1 MKTLRRAISA
11 ALSAAIAGTV
21 LAANSASFCFTAS
34 AMTDTR
40 FFSQFQFESSWYSLI
55 RQEKQKFP
63 ETVNGQQCYW
73 NGNNADS
80 YTQTPC
86 NHNGGFNPMS
96 CIQISVPFTQYE
108 STTYKSFREVDLQNR
123 PKPYSQCI
131 GFAAKLQEDIF
142 QTADIVRYD
151 MLNGQYQ
158 VLDGSW
164 QTYQPKKGDSVRLD
178 HEHSI
183 FITNVF
189 SSGITFAQCNANNQC
204 EIDWDATKYKAQTV
218 TAAYLRQ
225 HATYVERPVLA
236 GDLNLDGTIDSADA
250 AIFADTM
257 MTNGSRIGTAP
268 DSALDANSDLRI
280 DEQDYIC
287 RTRLRSEDIWISRL
301 LMRTSSAIT
310 RFRSMQADTASRN
323 ITEPPMS
330 GDLLKK
336 QRQI

>member
-1 MKTLRRAISA
+1 
-11 ALSAAIAGTV
+11 
-21 LAANSASFCFTAS
+21 
-34 AMTDTR
+34 
-40 FFSQFQFESSWYSLI
+40 
-55 RQEKQKFP
+55 
-63 ETVNGQQCYW
+63 
-73 NGNNADS
+73 
-80 YTQTPC
+80 
-86 NHNGGFNPMS
+86 MS

-142 QTADIVRYD
+142 QTADIVRFE

-204 EIDWDATKYKAQTV
+204 EIDWDATKYKGQTV

-257 MTNGSRIGTAP
+257 MTNGSRIGTTP
-268 DSALDANSDLRI
+268 DSTLDANSDLRI

-330 GDLLKK
+330 GGLLKK

>member
-40 FFSQFQFESSWYSLI
+40 FFAQFQFESSWYSLI
-55 RQEKQKFP
+55 QQEKQKFP
-63 ETVNGQQCYW
+63 ETV
-73 NGNNADS
+73 
-80 YTQTPC
+80 
-86 NHNGGFNPMS
+86 
-96 CIQISVPFTQYE
+96 
-108 STTYKSFREVDLQNR
+108 
-123 PKPYSQCI
+123 
-131 GFAAKLQEDIF
+131 
-142 QTADIVRYD
+142 
-151 MLNGQYQ
+151 NGQYQ

-204 EIDWDATKYKAQTV
+204 EIDWDATKYKGQTV

-268 DSALDANSDLRI
+268 DSTLDANSDLRI

-287 RTRLRSEDIWISRL
+287 RTRLRSED
-301 LMRTSSAIT
+301 
-310 RFRSMQADTASRN
+310 
-323 ITEPPMS
+323 S
-330 GDLLKK
+330 GSPDC
-336 QRQI
+336 